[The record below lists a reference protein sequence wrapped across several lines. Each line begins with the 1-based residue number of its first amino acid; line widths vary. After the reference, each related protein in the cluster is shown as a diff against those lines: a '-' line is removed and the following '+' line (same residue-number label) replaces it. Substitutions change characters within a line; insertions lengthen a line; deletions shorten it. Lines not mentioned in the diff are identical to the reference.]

1 MKLKNI
7 CLITLISIIAVITDG
22 CYKFSDPF
30 RFPGD
35 RGEIYETWETTNN
48 NFKIR
53 ITAYREVGIYMPGAF
68 FVCESAPLDSS
79 EWREFKFY
87 RADDAIPILRE
98 RFRFVNDQTAYYY
111 TEDDFLV
118 TVDGGKNWLV
128 WQPILPQS
136 NGERVYWAITEAYV
150 EANGT
155 GRAKLWHYDEHIKD
169 GMSLEVHTKDYG
181 QSWSVI
187 QNTINQFDH

>member
-1 MKLKNI
+1 MLQIVK
-7 CLITLISIIAVITDG
+7 SV
-22 CYKFSDPF
+22 S
-30 RFPGD
+30 FPGD
-35 RGEIYETWETTNN
+35 RGEIYETWETSNN

-53 ITAYREVGIYMPGAF
+53 ITAYHEVGIYMPGAF
-68 FVCESAPLDSS
+68 FVCESASVDSN

-98 RFRFVNDQTAYYY
+98 RFRFVDDQTAYYY
-111 TEDDFLV
+111 TADDFSV

-136 NGERVYWAITEAYV
+136 NGERVHWAITEAYV
-150 EANGT
+150 EVNGT
-155 GRAKLWHYDEHIKD
+155 GRAKLWNYDEHIKD
-169 GMSLEVHTKDYG
+169 AVTLEVHTEDYG

-187 QNTINQFDH
+187 RNTTNQFNR